1 MNLYGERARAIAGQ
15 KYGLQDVVESHV
27 AAENI
32 EPGAALFGKVGDD
45 RVFNAHKNVATL
57 VASANLVTGNKLAA
71 KVNGV
76 NLDAVDFDTDT
87 DTTLAALADAING
100 DSELSEAGIGASVVA
115 GSKTIVIAGDSD
127 VTASITVTGGESQ
140 ATFSET
146 ATTGMKFVG
155 VAVHEEL
162 AFREGTGFYPA
173 KIPVN
178 VMARGKV
185 YVPVAEGATPADKE
199 PAYVVLSGDEKGKF
213 TDDSSGTYDCGCVF
227 RSDAQDGLALVEVN
241 GLK

>member
-15 KYGLQDVVESHV
+15 KYGLQDGVESHV

-32 EPGAALFGKVGDD
+32 EPGAALVGKVGDD

-76 NLDAVDFDTDT
+76 DLDAVDFDTDT

>member
-76 NLDAVDFDTDT
+76 DLDAVDFDTDT

>member
-57 VASANLVTGNKLAA
+57 VASANLVTGNNLAA

-76 NLDAVDFDTDT
+76 DLDAVDFDTDT

>member
-15 KYGLQDVVESHV
+15 KFGLQDVVESHV

-76 NLDAVDFDTDT
+76 ALDAVDFDTDT

>member
-15 KYGLQDVVESHV
+15 KYGLQDVTESHV

-45 RVFNAHKNVATL
+45 RVYNAHKNVVTL
-57 VASANLVTGNKLAA
+57 VASANLVAGNKLAA

-76 NLDAVDFDTDT
+76 ELDAVDFDTDT

-100 DSELSEAGIGASVVA
+100 NDTLSEAGIVASIVT
-115 GSKTIVIAGDSD
+115 GSKTITIVGDSD
-127 VTASITVTGGESQ
+127 ITASITVTGGDSQ
-140 ATFSET
+140 ATFTAT

-162 AFREGTGFYPA
+162 AYREGTGFYPA
-173 KIPVN
+173 NIPVN
-178 VMARGKV
+178 VMAHGKI
-185 YVPVAEGATPADKE
+185 YVPVAEGASVADKK
-199 PAYVVLSGDEKGKF
+199 PAYVVLSGDDKGKF
-213 TDDSSGTYDCGCVF
+213 TDSSSGTYDSGCVF
-227 RSDAQDGLALVEVN
+227 RSDAQDGLALIEVN

>member
-1 MNLYGERARAIAGQ
+1 MNLYGTARAIAGQ

-45 RVFNAHKNVATL
+45 RVFNAHKNIVAL

-76 NLDAVDFDTDT
+76 ELAEVDFDTDT
-87 DTTLAALADAING
+87 DTTLAALAEAIN
-100 DSELSEAGIGASVVA
+100 SNESLSESGISASVVE
-115 GSKTIVIAGDSD
+115 GSKTITITGETD
-127 VTASITVTGGESQ
+127 VTGSITVTGGESQ
-140 ATFSET
+140 ATFT
-146 ATTGMKFVG
+146 ATASNDMKFVG

-162 AFREGTGFYPA
+162 AYREGTGFYPVN
-173 KIPVN
+173 IPVN
-178 VMARGKV
+178 VMAHGKI
-185 YVPVAEGATPADKE
+185 YVPVATEATPADKK
-199 PAYVVLSGDEKGKF
+199 PAYVVLSGDDKGKF
-213 TDDSSGTYDCGCVF
+213 TDNSSGTYDCGCVF
-227 RSDAQDGLALVEVN
+227 RSDEKDGLALVEVN